1 MRDIIERAQGGD
13 ADAFTLAVERSI
25 DQLYAT
31 AYLVLRDR
39 PAAEDAVQDG
49 LLRAWRGI
57 PGLRD
62 PDRFDGWLRRIV
74 VRAAIDSAR
83 SRKPTVEVTFEPA
96 NPVRAEDAI
105 ANRDLLERAFARLVP
120 LHRAILVLRYYLDL
134 SVPDIA
140 QTLDV
145 PEGTVKSRLH
155 NAAKA
160 MRSALGEVDG
170 PEKDG
175 SRP

>member
-1 MRDIIERAQGGD
+1 VRHIIERAQGGD
-13 ADAFTLAVERSI
+13 ADAFTAAVERSI
-25 DQLYAT
+25 DHLYAT

-39 PAAEDAVQDG
+39 FAAEDAVQDG

-83 SRKPTVEVTFEPA
+83 RTKPTVDVAFEPA
-96 NPVRAEDAI
+96 DPVRTDDAV
-105 ANRDLLERAFARLVP
+105 ANRDLLERAFARLAP

-140 QTLDV
+140 RTLDV

-160 MRSALGEVDG
+160 MRSTLGEVDAPDQEG
-170 PEKDG
+170 N
-175 SRP
+175 RP

>member
-1 MRDIIERAQGGD
+1 LREIIERAQGGD
-13 ADAFTLAVERSI
+13 AEAFTLAVAGSI

-62 PDRFDGWLRRIV
+62 PARFDGWLRRIV
-74 VRAAIDSAR
+74 MRAAIDSAR
-83 SRKPTVEVTFEPA
+83 SRRPTVEATFEPA
-96 NPVRAEDAI
+96 DPARAEQAVAD
-105 ANRDLLERAFARLVP
+105 RDLLDRAFARLVP

-140 QTLDV
+140 RTLDV

-160 MRSALGEVDG
+160 MRSALGEVDR
-170 PEKDG
+170 PDQDG
-175 SRP
+175 IRP